1 MVYLRHRKLPLMVVY
16 RDPKKS
22 WDKGIEDYL
31 LKELKKDGFKN
42 FVETEISMEE
52 FLEGLLV
59 HI

>member
-1 MVYLRHRKLPLMVVY
+1 MVVY